1 MIFESSLWIF
11 GDFQHFAE
19 KFRGWDRDLEMVG
32 AIVGAIRAG
41 VRT

>member
-11 GDFQHFAE
+11 GDFAE